1 MAKDLLRIIFSSA
14 NVVHFVYIIYF
25 TNGLKIPGHRH
36 NAFGGQWK
44 FLTYWNL
51 WLQLTY
57 FIISLCN
64 ELFSPPKNDKDQEP
78 SKLGK
83 VRDFLFSTL
92 AFPVGIFVTIS
103 FWLLYVID
111 RNLVFPPKLDEF
123 YPLWANHMLHT
134 TCTLS
139 QLFEMKTSFHAYPSK
154 AKGILTSI
162 GFALIYLG
170 WVLVIAFQ
178 ANVWVYGVLQKLPPV
193 GRTLFMGGCS
203 MIFGIIYLLGEH
215 LNGRIWAVK
224 EDEVI
229 VEESEANGSPS
240 QEELVQHT
248 YNTRSRKKVA
258 KVD

>member
-1 MAKDLLRIIFSSA
+1 MVGTIRAAAAAIERIPPTMTRPTVDA
-14 NVVHFVYIIYF
+14 
-25 TNGLKIPGHRH
+25 
-36 NAFGGQWK
+36 
-44 FLTYWNL
+44 
-51 WLQLTY
+51 
-57 FIISLCN
+57 ISRPN
-64 ELFSPPKNDKDQEP
+64 NQPRPYKKLFSPPKNDKDQEP
-78 SKLGK
+78 SKVGN

-103 FWLLYVID
+103 FWLLYGID

-139 QLFEMKTSFHAYPSK
+139 QLFEMTTSFHAYPSK

-229 VEESEANGSPS
+229 VEESEAYQKLSDS
-240 QEELVQHT
+240 E
-248 YNTRSRKKVA
+248 KKIFSLRLNPPYPIPTNHH
-258 KVD
+258 